1 MKKFKYRL
9 ETLLKVKEHIER
21 QKQKDLAAASQKVFE
36 QKKFLDD
43 INDKNST
50 ALEKKRKSRKGRIS
64 VSEMLIFS
72 RYFLKL
78 KRDSIA
84 GLELLRV
91 LSRAKEEKRRA
102 LLEASKVKKIY
113 EKLKERELEK
123 FNKGVEAVLLKDS
136 DETGLNSYR
145 LKKNQVK
152 LKTVIK

>member
-9 ETLLKVKEHIER
+9 ESLLKVKEHIEK
-21 QKQKDLAAASQKVFE
+21 QKQKDLAAAAQKVFE
-36 QKKFLDD
+36 QKKVLDD

-50 ALEKKRKSRKGRIS
+50 ALEKKRKNHKGIIS
-64 VSEMLIFS
+64 VSEMLIYS
-72 RYFLKL
+72 RYFMKL

-91 LSRAKEEKRRA
+91 LSRAKEEKRKA

-113 EKLKERELEK
+113 EKLKERELKK
-123 FNKGVEAVLLKDS
+123 FNKNIEAALRKEA

-145 LKKNQVK
+145 LRKSQAK
-152 LKTVIK
+152 